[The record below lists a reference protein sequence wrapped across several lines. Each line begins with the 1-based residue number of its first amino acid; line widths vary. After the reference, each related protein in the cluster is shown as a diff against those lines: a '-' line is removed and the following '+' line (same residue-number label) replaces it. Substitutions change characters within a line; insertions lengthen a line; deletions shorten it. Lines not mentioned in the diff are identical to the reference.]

1 MPFAP
6 GILNI
11 NLSVIFILAT
21 AYVIGYSWANLLLFL
36 RLLIGPGIGTT
47 GYSMVGMWSHTIL
60 LIGGLLFLNIFL
72 LMNKIVFKKFS
83 VKKNLLFT
91 SMATI
96 FIVSIVMTLL
106 NGLLFTPVFFYLL
119 KYIQSPTINNAMNVY
134 PSALFFGIPSY
145 WGGIFTVFGSGNV
158 LKYLIIT
165 IGFIPIW
172 KISSQYRK

>member
-1 MPFAP
+1 M
-6 GILNI
+6 
-11 NLSVIFILAT
+11 
-21 AYVIGYSWANLLLFL
+21 
-36 RLLIGPGIGTT
+36 
-47 GYSMVGMWSHTIL
+47 
-60 LIGGLLFLNIFL
+60 NIFL

-145 WGGIFTVFGSGNV
+145 
-158 LKYLIIT
+158 
-165 IGFIPIW
+165 
-172 KISSQYRK
+172 